1 MLGRIST
8 LSAISLALAL
18 VCTAIGVPAAW
29 IFAFLIVFGADAVF
43 SGRATIPPAFL
54 MTPAQ
59 VLIAMLCA
67 GPLATV
73 SGGQV
78 ASYLAPAALSLV
90 VTLVVC
96 AFGAWL
102 LHRVNRVDGATG
114 LLATLAGGASG
125 MVLIARDVRADVQF
139 VTLTQYLRLT
149 VIVFTLPGMVAW
161 LSAYSDAP
169 GADSVGT
176 AGVGESSGAVDP
188 GLWGGV
194 VAAAGSFWRTP
205 WQGVLGALAVGLLVW
220 LIVKA
225 TGPLFKIP
233 SPYLIV
239 SMAVVVAAIAAGV
252 PQEFVLPEGLAVN
265 LAYAIIGIQAGGTLT
280 KGALRQF
287 SAALPM
293 LLGVLLLMVA
303 SSLATGWFIA
313 WTSDFDILDAY
324 LATVPGGV
332 YAVLAFAHDSGSDPL
347 VTVVQVLRVLVML
360 IAGAFAPT
368 VIDWLRRTGPT
379 RQTGSP
385 SRDAADHP
393 TVR

>member
-1 MLGRIST
+1 
-8 LSAISLALAL
+8 
-18 VCTAIGVPAAW
+18 
-29 IFAFLIVFGADAVF
+29 
-43 SGRATIPPAFL
+43 

-102 LHRVNRVDGATG
+102 LHRVNGVDGATG

-149 VIVFTLPGMVAW
+149 VIVFTLPGLVAW
-161 LSAYSDAP
+161 LSTYSDAP
-169 GADSVGT
+169 GADSVGAT
-176 AGVGESSGAVDP
+176 GAGEAAGAADP
-188 GLWGGV
+188 GLWDGV
-194 VAAAGSFWRTP
+194 LAAAGSFWRTP

-225 TGPLFKIP
+225 TAPLFKIP

-252 PQEFVLPEGLAVN
+252 PQEFVLPEGLVVN

-360 IAGAFAPT
+360 IAGALAPT

-379 RQTGSP
+379 RQPGSP
-385 SRDAADHP
+385 SHDAAGRP

>member
-1 MLGRIST
+1 
-8 LSAISLALAL
+8 
-18 VCTAIGVPAAW
+18 
-29 IFAFLIVFGADAVF
+29 
-43 SGRATIPPAFL
+43 

-73 SGGQV
+73 SGGQA

-102 LHRVNRVDGATG
+102 LHRVNGVDGATG

-149 VIVFTLPGMVAW
+149 VIVFTLPGLVAW
-161 LSAYSDAP
+161 LSTYSDAP
-169 GADSVGT
+169 GADSVGAT
-176 AGVGESSGAVDP
+176 GAGDSAGP
-188 GLWGGV
+188 GLWDGV

-225 TGPLFKIP
+225 TAPLFKIP

-239 SMAVVVAAIAAGV
+239 SMAVVVAAIAAGM
-252 PQEFVLPEGLAVN
+252 PQEFVLPEGLVVN

-280 KGALRQF
+280 KNALRQF

-360 IAGAFAPT
+360 IAGALAPT

-379 RQTGSP
+379 RQPGSP

-393 TVR
+393 TGR